1 MLVAP
6 AGYGKTT
13 LAAQWAERDRR
24 PFAWLSLD
32 ESDDDA
38 HLLLARLAGALDCLR
53 SDDERPVTVAR
64 PKDWSTELVRLSR
77 RLSSLGDFV
86 LVLDNAQAVQL
97 AQLDEGP
104 LDAGRARPAGI
115 GADTGGTPRAV
126 VADRA
131 PSRGR
136 EVARAARR

>member
-86 LVLDNAQAVQL
+86 LVLDNAQAVHSRNSTRSSRRW
-97 AQLDEGP
+97 P
-104 LDAGRARPAGI
+104 STSRR
-115 GADTGGTPRAV
+115 
-126 VADRA
+126 DR
-131 PSRGR
+131 R
-136 EVARAARR
+136 